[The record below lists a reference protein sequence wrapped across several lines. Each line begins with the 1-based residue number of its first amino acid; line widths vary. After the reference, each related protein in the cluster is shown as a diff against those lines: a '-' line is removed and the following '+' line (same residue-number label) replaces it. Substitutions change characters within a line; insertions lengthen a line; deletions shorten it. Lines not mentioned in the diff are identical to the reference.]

1 MEECNRWADSCE
13 KLGTPVYLYH
23 FAHELPGDDWGAF
36 HSAELWYMFGTYG
49 RCWRPMG
56 TEDQRLSEQMVTY
69 WTNFMKTGDPGCA
82 DGERWE
88 AYTRENP
95 VVKRF

>member
-1 MEECNRWADSCE
+1 
-13 KLGTPVYLYH
+13 
-23 FAHELPGDDWGAF
+23 
-36 HSAELWYMFGTYG
+36 
-49 RCWRPMG
+49 MG